1 MVCISLSIIC
11 VSSILFIF
19 LFHQVMIIMQ
29 VEKAL
34 YWLIYICF
42 SVVSK
47 ETFLGGLW
55 AFIMRRVGE

>member
-47 ETFLGGLW
+47 ETFLGGFGLL
-55 AFIMRRVGE
+55 

>member
-1 MVCISLSIIC
+1 MMIWYSGCAPLSIIC

-19 LFHQVMIIMQ
+19 LFHQVMIIIQ

-47 ETFLGGLW
+47 AVFGGALDFYN
-55 AFIMRRVGE
+55 A

>member
-1 MVCISLSIIC
+1 
-11 VSSILFIF
+11 
-19 LFHQVMIIMQ
+19 MIIMQ

>member
-34 YWLIYICF
+34 YWLIYICV

-47 ETFLGGLW
+47 ETFLGGFGLL
-55 AFIMRRVGE
+55 

>member
-47 ETFLGGLW
+47 ETFLRLW